1 MMVRVSRKILTFK
14 TVLLAA
20 ALFATTACEGYN
32 REFEGAEPFANA
44 ETQPTSTEAAVLMLL
59 NDAATTHATLDAEAG
74 IDTRAASNL
83 INVRNG
89 YDGLYG
95 TDDDHLFG
103 SLREV
108 DEVKWVGP
116 STIQRLADYARG
128 MGYMAR

>member
-1 MMVRVSRKILTFK
+1 MMVRFFLKT
-14 TVLLAA
+14 TVLTA

-32 REFEGAEPFANA
+32 DEFEGAEPFAN
-44 ETQPTSTEAAVLMLL
+44 EMPQPTGTEAAVLMLL
-59 NDAATTHATLDAEAG
+59 NDAATTHGTLDAEAG

-116 STIQRLADYARG
+116 RTLDRLATYARD
-128 MGYMAR
+128 MGYMSR